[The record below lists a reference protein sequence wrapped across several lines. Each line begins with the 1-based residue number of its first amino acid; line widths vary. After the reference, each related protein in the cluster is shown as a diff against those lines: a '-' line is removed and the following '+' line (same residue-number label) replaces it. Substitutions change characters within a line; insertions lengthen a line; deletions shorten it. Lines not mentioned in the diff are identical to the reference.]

1 MLGRGFR
8 LYFCDISVF
17 IIHTVRH
24 GRHKTV
30 CVNLFNLILGAL
42 LKAPE
47 HFLLA
52 CLEPEFRNTVY
63 KLVIAALLIKVS
75 VDGPVIVQDRDSE
88 VIVGFIICRITAL
101 HLLLNDQPF
110 ERPVLDLHGV
120 RIIVDVVAVVDLLHV
135 IGQCDQI
142 VETYCSV
149 VLRCL
154 HFLHMVDFVKI
165 ESIRISVESDLA
177 ILIRYKNE
185 LFLAAAE
192 VNIRILTE
200 DLKLNTLKLF
210 VRVVAINLYD
220 LKTCLGAF
228 TFRCRTV

>member
-1 MLGRGFR
+1 MLGRSFC
-8 LYFCDISVF
+8 LNICDISVF
-17 IIHTVRH
+17 IVHTVRH
-24 GRHKTV
+24 SCHKTV
-30 CVNLFNLILGAL
+30 CVNLFNLILGAFR
-42 LKAPE
+42 KAPE

-52 CLEPEFRNTVY
+52 RLELEFRNAVF

-75 VDGPVIVQDRDSE
+75 IDGAVIVQYRDPE
-88 VIVGFIICRITAL
+88 AIVGFMVCRITAL
-101 HLLLNDQPF
+101 HLFLNDQTF

-120 RIIVDVVAVVDLLHV
+120 REIVNIGPVINLLHI

-142 VETYCSV
+142 VEAYFPV

-154 HFLHMVDFVKI
+154 YFLHMVYFIKI
-165 ESIRISVESDLA
+165 ESIHLAVKGDLTV
-177 ILIRYKNE
+177 LIRCKNE
-185 LFLAAAE
+185 LFLATAE

-228 TFRCRTV
+228 RCRTV

>member
-1 MLGRGFR
+1 MLGRSFR
-8 LYFCDISVF
+8 LDFFDISVL
-17 IIHTVRH
+17 IVHTVLH
-24 GRHKTV
+24 GCHEAF
-30 CVNLFNLILGAL
+30 CVNLFNLIFGAFR
-42 LKAPE
+42 KAPE

-52 CLEPEFRNTVY
+52 CLELESSNAVF

-75 VDGPVIVQDRDSE
+75 IDGPVIVQYRNSE
-88 VIVGFIICRITAL
+88 GIVSLEVCRIATL
-101 HLLLNDQPF
+101 YLFLNDQPF
-110 ERPVLDLHGV
+110 ERPVLNLHGV
-120 RIIVDVVAVVDLLHV
+120 RIIVDVVTVVDLRHI

-185 LFLAAAE
+185 LFLATAE